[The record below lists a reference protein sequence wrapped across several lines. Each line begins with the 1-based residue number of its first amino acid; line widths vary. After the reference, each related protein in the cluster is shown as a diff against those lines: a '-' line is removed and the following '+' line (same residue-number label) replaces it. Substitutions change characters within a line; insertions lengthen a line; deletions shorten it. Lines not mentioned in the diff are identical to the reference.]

1 MPHINISPR
10 IIRETSAGLTFTT
23 VYDEMLARRE
33 IAIVGEIADAM
44 AFEVCQHLFT
54 LERQDP
60 CAEIALHISSVG
72 GSVGAGLAI
81 VDAMCAVSC
90 PVRTV
95 CLNLAASMAAVIFVA
110 GDRREM
116 GEHAELM
123 IHDPLIMGGAGGT
136 ALAVQATSKRLMG
149 MRRTLNG
156 LLAERSGLTLKRVQ
170 ALTSKDTYLTAER
183 ACELG
188 FADAVIESRK
198 EAPRA

>member
-1 MPHINISPR
+1 MPHVNISPR

-33 IAIVGEIADAM
+33 IAIVGDIADAM
-44 AFEVCQHLFT
+44 AFEVCQHLFA

-60 CAEIALHISSVG
+60 RAEIALHISSGG

-81 VDAMCAVSC
+81 VDVMSAVSC

-123 IHDPLIMGGAGGT
+123 IHDPLIMGGPAGT
-136 ALAVQATSKRLMG
+136 ALAVQATSKRLME